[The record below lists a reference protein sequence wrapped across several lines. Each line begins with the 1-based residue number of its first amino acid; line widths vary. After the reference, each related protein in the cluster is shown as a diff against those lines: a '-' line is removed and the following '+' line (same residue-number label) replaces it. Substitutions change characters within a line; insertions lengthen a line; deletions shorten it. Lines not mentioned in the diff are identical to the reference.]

1 MPNVKDPEIRLLEQL
16 IKAGELDIALSYTQ
30 VLDRVPLVKARF
42 ATDPGYEKNFKN
54 YWSNI
59 RTKYRTQAL
68 LGRPTGDDY
77 GEPTP
82 PDPLDL
88 PPART
93 PPSSAPSTPGRS
105 SSPPSVSSPPSL
117 SSSFSSMVGTTPPR
131 HPRRPS
137 SIDDADSSV
146 ARHPRRHPAGSVDD
160 DDSTMASM
168 MERGLTLSPRDGK
181 LTVTPVAWPDDNG
194 DNRVMYFVVI
204 PTGCSDIQARIM
216 PGGRKIKVTHAKSL
230 VFVEDHH
237 LIQEF
242 ERTYGAA
249 FQQNEAHYKHWLQ
262 FKKAYKKFVNEGNT
276 GPRMVSGLSF
286 CSWSCSTAVY
296 YCELTRPPLIL
307 SSLTL

>member
-54 YWSNI
+54 YWSSI

-131 HPRRPS
+131 HTLVVPP
-137 SIDDADSSV
+137 
-146 ARHPRRHPAGSVDD
+146 P
-160 DDSTMASM
+160 SM
-168 MERGLTLSPRDGK
+168 MPIPQWLASHFELQ
-181 LTVTPVAWPDDNG
+181 W
-194 DNRVMYFVVI
+194 NRKTSEEV
-204 PTGCSDIQARIM
+204 PTG
-216 PGGRKIKVTHAKSL
+216 GGKG
-230 VFVEDHH
+230 
-237 LIQEF
+237 EF
-242 ERTYGAA
+242 
-249 FQQNEAHYKHWLQ
+249 
-262 FKKAYKKFVNEGNT
+262 
-276 GPRMVSGLSF
+276 
-286 CSWSCSTAVY
+286 
-296 YCELTRPPLIL
+296 
-307 SSLTL
+307 